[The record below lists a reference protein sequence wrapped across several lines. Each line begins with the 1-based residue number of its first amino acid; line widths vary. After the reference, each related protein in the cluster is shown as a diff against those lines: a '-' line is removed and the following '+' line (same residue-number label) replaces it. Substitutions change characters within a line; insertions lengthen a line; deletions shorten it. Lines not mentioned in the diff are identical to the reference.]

1 VAELTRKIPWQ
12 PLQLGGF
19 AMVSGVDYSP
29 AQAEATKH
37 PPLELSVVIPTYKER
52 ENVAPLIAGLEAALQ
67 GVNWE
72 VIFVDDHSPDHTA
85 DAVREL
91 ALSNPRIRIIERVGR
106 RGLSSACIEGM
117 MASPAPRLA
126 VMDADMQHDEAV
138 LPEMLRLLQS
148 RNNLDVVVAS
158 RKTAGGSMGEFAHE
172 RVRLSNLGSRVS
184 KLVCHCDVTDP
195 MSGFF
200 MVDSRFFRASVP
212 GLTGTGFKLLVDI
225 LASSPVPPRT
235 AEVPYRFR
243 NRLAGE
249 SKLDVNVE
257 LEYLFLIVDKIVG
270 RYLPTRFVLF
280 ILIGSLGL
288 LVHLSILG
296 IFHFFTTAAFSTGQ
310 AAATLSAMMFN
321 FFLNNLVTFRDR
333 RLKGIALLRG
343 VFLFYAACILGV
355 LINLS
360 FADRLLDAGLP
371 WYLAGLSG
379 LAISSV
385 WNYGVNTIVTWR
397 RTREFMGEAPNRPQR
412 RRELFRRTIHGRP

>member
-1 VAELTRKIPWQ
+1 
-12 PLQLGGF
+12 
-19 AMVSGVDYSP
+19 MVRVIDGLST
-29 AQAEATKH
+29 QAAAATKH
-37 PPLELSVVIPTYKER
+37 PLLELSVVIPTYKER
-52 ENVAPLIAGLEAALQ
+52 QNVAPLLAALEAALQ

-91 ALSNPRIRIIERVGR
+91 ALTNSRVRIIERIGR

-117 MASPAPRLA
+117 MASPAPCLA
-126 VMDADMQHDEAV
+126 VMDADMQHDETV
-138 LPEMLRLLQS
+138 LLEMLRLMQS
-148 RNNLDVVVAS
+148 RNLDVVVAS
-158 RKTAGGSMGEFAHE
+158 RRTKGGSMGEFAKK
-172 RVRLSNLGSRVS
+172 RVRLSDLGSRVS
-184 KLVCHCDVTDP
+184 RLVCHCDVTDP

-212 GLTGTGFKLLVDI
+212 RLTGTGFKLLVDI
-225 LASSPVPPRT
+225 LASSPVPPRI

-257 LEYLFLIVDKIVG
+257 LEYLFLILDKMVG

-280 ILIGSLGL
+280 VGVGSLGL
-288 LVHLSILG
+288 LIHLSILG
-296 IFHFFTTAAFSTGQ
+296 IFHLFDAAAFSIGQ
-310 AAATLSAMMFN
+310 VVATLSAMMFN

-333 RLKGIALLRG
+333 RLKGVALLRG
-343 VFLFYAACILGV
+343 LTIFYAACTVGV

-360 FADRLLDAGLP
+360 FANRLLAAGLP
-371 WYLAGLSG
+371 WYLAGICG
-379 LAISSV
+379 VAISSV

-397 RTREFMGEAPNRPQR
+397 RTRESYGPAPEIVQETSGAIDRSEAVA
-412 RRELFRRTIHGRP
+412 

>member
-1 VAELTRKIPWQ
+1 
-12 PLQLGGF
+12 
-19 AMVSGVDYSP
+19 MVSVIRDSS
-29 AQAEATKH
+29 AEAEVATRH
-37 PPLELSVVIPTYKER
+37 TLLELSVVIPTYKER
-52 ENVAPLIAGLEAALQ
+52 QNIAPLVAALETALQ

-85 DAVREL
+85 DAIREL
-91 ALSNPRIRIIERVGR
+91 ALTNPRVRILERIGR

-117 MASPAPRLA
+117 MASPAPCLA
-126 VMDADMQHDEAV
+126 VMDADMQHDETI
-138 LPEMLRLLQS
+138 LPEMLHLMQS
-148 RNNLDVVVAS
+148 KTLDVVVAS
-158 RKTAGGSMGEFAHE
+158 RRTAGGSMGEFAKK
-172 RVRLSNLGSRVS
+172 RVRLSDIGSRVS

-200 MVDSRFFRASVP
+200 IVDSEFFRASVP
-212 GLTGTGFKLLVDI
+212 RLTGAGFKLLVDI
-225 LASSPVPPRT
+225 LASSPARPRV

-270 RYLPTRFVLF
+270 RYLPARFVVF
-280 ILIGSLGL
+280 VGVGSLGL
-288 LVHLSILG
+288 LIHVSILG
-296 IFHFFTTAAFSTGQ
+296 IFHLFVAAAFALGQ
-310 AAATLSAMMFN
+310 VVATLSAMMFN

-343 VFLFYAACILGV
+343 IVIFYAACSMGV

-360 FADRLLDAGLP
+360 FAHRLFAAGLP

-379 LAISSV
+379 VAISSF

-397 RTREFMGEAPNRPQR
+397 RTRGFYESESAAAPAP
-412 RRELFRRTIHGRP
+412 ELVTTNAA

>member
-1 VAELTRKIPWQ
+1 
-12 PLQLGGF
+12 
-19 AMVSGVDYSP
+19 MVSASDQST
-29 AQAEATKH
+29 AQIAATSEH
-37 PPLELSVVIPTYKER
+37 RPLELSVVIPTYKER
-52 ENVAPLIAGLEAALQ
+52 ANIAPLLTALEAALQ

-85 DAVREL
+85 DAIREL
-91 ALSNPRIRIIERVGR
+91 ALVNPRVRILEGIGR

-117 MASPAPRLA
+117 MASPAPCLA
-126 VMDADMQHDEAV
+126 VMDADMQHDETI
-138 LPEMLRLLQS
+138 LPEMLHLLQS
-148 RNNLDVVVAS
+148 RKLDLVVAS
-158 RKTAGGSMGEFAHE
+158 RRTAGGSMGEFAKK
-172 RVRLSNLGSRVS
+172 RVRLSDLGSRVS

-200 MVDSRFFRASVP
+200 VVDSRFFRASVP
-212 GLTGTGFKLLVDI
+212 HLTGAGFKLLVDI
-225 LASSPVPPRT
+225 LASSPTPPRV

-270 RYLPTRFVLF
+270 RYLPARFVVFLGV
-280 ILIGSLGL
+280 GSLGL
-288 LVHLSILG
+288 LIHLSILG
-296 IFHFFTTAAFSTGQ
+296 IFHLFDAPAFSLGQ
-310 AAATLSAMMFN
+310 VVATLGAMTFN

-343 VFLFYAACILGV
+343 FVIFCAACTVGV
-355 LINLS
+355 LINHS
-360 FADRLLDAGLP
+360 FARRLLAADLP

-379 LAISSV
+379 VAISSF

-397 RTREFMGEAPNRPQR
+397 RTRGFYAPAPAAAPAA
-412 RRELFRRTIHGRP
+412 ELPATTAA